1 MVACRCRSYAASSS
15 VQFAL
20 APLDSRAD
28 DRGLRARRR
37 GLPAGMFGFGVTHI
51 ALLSLCLRQRSVK
64 TPPYNGVSQKKGS
77 TPLDPLARACRC
89 VSEKS
94 GGKDMASPLES
105 TNSFAA
111 WLLSLVGE
119 ELPLSVEKQSLV
131 VSLLGL
137 YVLFS
142 LLLLALML
150 LFGVS
155 CGEFFA
161 CFSCP
166 SCCRGGDVETF
177 VVLDEKTDIDHMA
190 FRALAKAEL
199 VDGTP
204 RLHTARGGANGY
216 GARFEPIG
224 GVEAFYTPSGAAQAH
239 CPCAGDPSVYM
250 TGAQARMP
258 LSGRG
263 LPMPHPTALA
273 APHHQRTADMQN
285 RFGSEYSSVPA
296 TADSSKPPYT
306 PMHTDT
312 LNEMHKS
319 GRTPQSQRSVSKFGA
334 AGHGMEGNAPDDPRR
349 QIMPA
354 TAAPSATGSPPSR
367 FAARASP
374 SPAPSS
380 SRPGTP
386 GGARP
391 GTPSS
396 CSATMPLDFRS
407 SHRTYCS

>member
-20 APLDSRAD
+20 APFERAAHAVCPFPRAHVWIWRHPHRSSLSR
-28 DRGLRARRR
+28 
-37 GLPAGMFGFGVTHI
+37 
-51 ALLSLCLRQRSVK
+51 LSQHS
-64 TPPYNGVSQKKGS
+64 VSQKKGS

-396 CSATMPLDFRS
+396 RPNSARS
-407 SHRTYCS
+407 SCWQDTVGWRDKDSPAWYGV